1 MSHFLELA
9 RSSVSLPKLAVFGL
23 VLLLVGCAQQRPGP
37 VYQEPEPVPAVPE
50 EVAEP
55 LPTGPVKIALLL
67 PLSGSAQAVGRDMLE
82 AAQIALFDVGQ
93 TDMVLLPRDT
103 GGTPAG
109 AAAAARSAIDAGAE
123 LIVGPLFASATTSV
137 ARIAAEH
144 DLKVISFSNDASVA
158 GDNVWV
164 LGFRPEEQ
172 VARVIDYARRQGMT
186 RIGALAPDDAY
197 GQRAVNGFR
206 EAMGVGA
213 GLAGERVGGAGFGA
227 ASHSFYP
234 PDERELAR
242 VVREFTGPA
251 GSNRFDAILIADG
264 GDRLRSVAAL
274 LAFYDIDLR
283 TTRPLG
289 TMLWEDDPRLLFE
302 ETLQGGW
309 YASMAPDNERRFQG
323 RFRQAF
329 GRDPVTLAGLAYDA
343 TALAAVVAATDRSFP
358 TARLTDSSGFVGR
371 AGIFR
376 LRDDGTTQ
384 HGLAIVEIDNG
395 TARVVDPAPR
405 SFLVAFLDR

>member
-1 MSHFLELA
+1 MA
-9 RSSVSLPKLAVFGL
+9 GSSVSVRKLAVFGL
-23 VLLLVGCAQQRPGP
+23 VLLFVGCAQERTGP
-37 VYQEPEPVPAVPE
+37 VYQEPETVPALPE
-50 EVAEP
+50 EVVEAAP
-55 LPTGPVKIALLL
+55 AGPVKIALLL
-67 PLSGSAQAVGRDMLE
+67 PLSGSAETVGRDMLE

-109 AAAAARSAIDAGAE
+109 AAAAARSAIEAGAE
-123 LIVGPLFASATTSV
+123 LIVGPLFASATSSV
-137 ARIAAEH
+137 ARVAAEH
-144 DLKVISFSNDASVA
+144 DLKVISFSNDATVA
-158 GDNVWV
+158 GDAVWV

-172 VARVIDYARRQGMT
+172 VARVVDYARQQGLN

-197 GQRAVNGFR
+197 GQRSVNGFR
-206 EAMGVGA
+206 DAL
-213 GLAGERVGGAGFGA
+213 GLGQVSA
-227 ASHSFYP
+227 ADGSGSASSAFYP

-242 VVREFTGPA
+242 VVREFTGPE

-283 TTRPLG
+283 TTRLLG

-309 YASMAPDNERRFQG
+309 YASMSPENERRFQG
-323 RFRQAF
+323 RFREAF

-358 TARLTDSSGFVGR
+358 TQRLTDPSGFVGR

-384 HGLAIVEIDNG
+384 HGLAVVEIDNG

>member
-1 MSHFLELA
+1 MSL
-9 RSSVSLPKLAVFGL
+9 RKLAVLG
-23 VLLLVGCAQQRPGP
+23 LLLLLAGCAQERADPL
-37 VYQEPEPVPAVPE
+37 YQEPEALPALPE
-50 EVAEP
+50 EVVEP
-55 LPTGPVKIALLL
+55 VPTGPVKVALLL
-67 PLSGSAQAVGRDMLE
+67 PLSGGAQVVGRDLLE

-103 GGTPAG
+103 GGTSEG
-109 AAAAARSAIDAGAE
+109 AEAAARSAIDAGAE
-123 LIVGPLFASATTSV
+123 LIIGPLYASSTAAV

-144 DLKVISFSNDASVA
+144 DLKVISFSNDAAVA

-172 VARVIDYARRQGMT
+172 VARVIDYARQQGST

-206 EAMGVGA
+206 AAMGGAAAVGNA
-213 GLAGERVGGAGFGA
+213 PFGA
-227 ASHSFYP
+227 APSTFYP

-242 VVREFTGPA
+242 VVREFTGPE
-251 GSNRFDAILIADG
+251 GSDRFDAILIADG

-309 YASMAPDNERRFQG
+309 YASVAPDNERRFQG
-323 RFRQAF
+323 RFREAF

-358 TARLTDSSGFVGR
+358 TARLVDSSGFVGR

-376 LRDDGTTQ
+376 LRADGTTQ

-395 TARVVDPAPR
+395 TARVVDPSPS